1 MHSLDVGGK
10 KTHSELDANS
20 SIFPWQF
27 ILDGYAKAILT
38 ITRGRIRNT
47 SSIFDI
53 SPTTTIRFKNGQGK
67 KEQNMKLSQKAN
79 VWHKWLHPS
88 YIALLQH
95 PGLVVAYCSCL

>member
-1 MHSLDVGGK
+1 MHSLDVGERK
-10 KTHSELDANS
+10 LSELDANS

-38 ITRGRIRNT
+38 ITRGKIRNT

-53 SPTTTIRFKNGQGK
+53 SPTATIRFKNGQGK
-67 KEQNMKLSQKAN
+67 KEQNVKLSQKAN